1 MTIKQTLAKGMIIL
15 KSNNIDS
22 PKLKARLLLQYVL
35 KKTRQYL
42 IIYDNEEVGKK
53 EQWEYFVNIDKLAKG
68 VPLQHITHTQEFMK
82 MDFYVD
88 ENVLIP
94 RPDTEILVEEVIN
107 IAKRMGK
114 SKILDLCTGSG
125 AIAISIAKNVPNAEV
140 YAVDISEKALDI
152 ADKNAHRL
160 EAKVKFI
167 KSDLFKNL
175 KNMKFD
181 IIVSNPPYIKKE
193 DIKFLSEDV
202 QKEPQIALD
211 GGYDGLD
218 FYRKISKQAIDYLK
232 FGSFLCFEIG
242 YDQKDEVK
250 EIIDKLEH
258 YKGTIQSDA
267 YAPYRKLESD
277 AYPDIMRIACL
288 QHVKRDFID
297 CGKEDKDAQKV
308 VDIINRFYR
317 EDKKHKVG
325 VNGWTVEDHLAYRQS
340 YAPDILQDLLEKLE
354 EISSRKDL
362 LPKSTLAQAV
372 GYALNEY
379 NAICD
384 IFKRGDTALDNNY
397 IERIQ
402 RYISLSRRNSLF
414 FGSHEGARRGAILYS
429 IAISCKL
436 NGINLFEYISDVI
449 EKTIEW
455 QPNTPLEKYRDIL
468 PDRWKKQ

>member
-107 IAKRMGK
+107 IAKRMDK
-114 SKILDLCTGSG
+114 PKILDLCTGSG

-218 FYRKISKQAIDYLK
+218 FYRNISKQAIDYLK

-242 YDQKDEVK
+242 YDQKEEVK

-258 YKGTIQSDA
+258 YQGT
-267 YAPYRKLESD
+267 YCK
-277 AYPDIMRIACL
+277 
-288 QHVKRDFID
+288 
-297 CGKEDKDAQKV
+297 
-308 VDIINRFYR
+308 
-317 EDKKHKVG
+317 
-325 VNGWTVEDHLAYRQS
+325 
-340 YAPDILQDLLEKLE
+340 
-354 EISSRKDL
+354 KDL
-362 LPKSTLAQAV
+362 C
-372 GYALNEY
+372 GN
-379 NAICD
+379 D
-384 IFKRGDTALDNNY
+384 
-397 IERIQ
+397 RIIITQ
-402 RYISLSRRNSLF
+402 VN
-414 FGSHEGARRGAILYS
+414 
-429 IAISCKL
+429 
-436 NGINLFEYISDVI
+436 
-449 EKTIEW
+449 
-455 QPNTPLEKYRDIL
+455 
-468 PDRWKKQ
+468 